1 MSDPKRVE
9 RVRSELSAVLAEVL
23 LRGVKDPRVGNVSIT
38 DLRLSPDLKSARV
51 RFLSLGGQKDL
62 REVKDGLK
70 AASGWLRREIGKR
83 MRLRVVPD
91 LVFEADT
98 QFDRAVEVTRIIEDL
113 EIPPAE
119 DGADEVRRHE

>member
-9 RVRSELSAVLAEVL
+9 RVRSELSAVLAELL

-51 RFLSLGGQKDL
+51 RFLSLGGQKDV
-62 REVKDGLK
+62 REVQAGLG

-83 MRLRVVPD
+83 MRLRAVPE
-91 LVFEADT
+91 LFFEHDA
-98 QFDRAVEVTRIIEDL
+98 QFDRAVEVTRIIEEL
-113 EIPPAE
+113 EIPPAPD
-119 DGADEVRRHE
+119 DGVRRHE

>member
-9 RVRSELSAVLAEVL
+9 RVRSELSAVLADVL

-51 RFLSLGGQKDL
+51 RFLSLGNQKDV
-62 REVKDGLK
+62 REVKAGLE

-83 MRLRVVPD
+83 MRLRVVPE
-91 LVFEADT
+91 LLFEADA
-98 QFDRAVEVTRIIEDL
+98 QFDRAVEVTRIIEELD
-113 EIPPAE
+113 IPPAE
-119 DGADEVRRHE
+119 QDGVRRHE

>member
-38 DLRLSPDLKSARV
+38 DLRLSPSLDSARV
-51 RFLSLGGQKDL
+51 RFLSLGGKKDL
-62 REVKDGLK
+62 REVQAGLQ

-83 MRLRVVPD
+83 MRLRIVPE
-91 LVFEADT
+91 LIFEPDKEFE
-98 QFDRAVEVTRIIEDL
+98 QAVQVTRIIEELD
-113 EIPPAE
+113 IPP
-119 DGADEVRRHE
+119 DSDDEVRRHE

>member
-38 DLRLSPDLKSARV
+38 ALRLSPNLESARV
-51 RFLSLGGQKDL
+51 RFLSLGGQKDV
-62 REVKDGLK
+62 REVQAGLQ

-83 MRLRVVPD
+83 MRLRVVPE
-91 LVFEADT
+91 LIFEHDAE
-98 QFDRAVEVTRIIEDL
+98 FDQAVEVTRIIEEL
-113 EIPPAE
+113 EIPP
-119 DGADEVRRHE
+119 DSDDEVRRHE

>member
-38 DLRLSPDLKSARV
+38 DLRLSPSLDSARV

-62 REVKDGLK
+62 REVQAGLQ
-70 AASGWLRREIGKR
+70 AASGFLRREIGKR
-83 MRLRVVPD
+83 MRLRIVPE
-91 LVFEADT
+91 LLFEPDT
-98 QFDRAVEVTRIIEDL
+98 EFEHAVQVTRIIEELD
-113 EIPPAE
+113 IPP
-119 DGADEVRRHE
+119 DSDDEVRRHE